1 MRVGAGR
8 GPRTSGYRVATLT
21 ARVRFALVLSLAAL
35 LGVPAAHGRAA
46 GEKPTAANRAAKDD
60 EGRTLYRKYCG
71 QCHAFKPARAVGFG
85 QDKLKTDPG
94 PSFDHLRVPWGLSV
108 NAIVLAIGGHET
120 IYQKMTWQQL
130 YDVSKWLDLKTKN
143 NTILATITGANFT
156 K

>member
-1 MRVGAGR
+1 
-8 GPRTSGYRVATLT
+8 LT
-21 ARVRFALVLSLAAL
+21 ARVRLALVLSLAVA
-35 LGVPAAHGRAA
+35 LGVPAAHGWAGRSGAAAIDPAKAAA
-46 GEKPTAANRAAKDD
+46 GRK
-60 EGRTLYRKYCG
+60 LYRKYCG

-120 IYQKMTWQQL
+120 IYDKMSWKEL
-130 YDVSKWLDLKTKN
+130 YDVSKWLDDMTRN
-143 NTILATITGANFT
+143 NKILATITGANFT